1 VGLWRR
7 VARARLASQVLRRL
21 RRAGVHNAR
30 YDWRTFSVR
39 FTPGGQDVPTVLEL
53 SGLLADRS
61 GRRRDRRA
69 RRNQF
74 VDGFLRSPGVPGT
87 WDEACPLLRPVL
99 RGVTTVAAGVHPP
112 LRQSALPFLAE
123 FVVVDQPDTMT
134 YVSAEQLDG
143 WAVSAE
149 EVFTAARAN
158 LAGAELR
165 GAAHGPTVV
174 RFVDDGDSYWTSH
187 LLLAGWLGRLAGPVG
202 GVPVAF
208 APERGTLLVTADGGD
223 HLAGLFAQAEEIYLG
238 SARSISPMAY
248 TAGADGRTVPYR
260 APAGSP
266 WGRLAERA
274 AALLAATEYTR
285 QVRVLDRPLDAAPV
299 GGSRLG
305 PMEVVGS
312 DAEGW
317 RTRTTWSG
325 DSTVLLPVADEIVFG
340 DRLLAWD
347 DLVVAAVEGF
357 DPPRYHVINRP

>member
-1 VGLWRR
+1 
-7 VARARLASQVLRRL
+7 
-21 RRAGVHNAR
+21 
-30 YDWRTFSVR
+30 
-39 FTPGGQDVPTVLEL
+39 
-53 SGLLADRS
+53 
-61 GRRRDRRA
+61 
-69 RRNQF
+69 
-74 VDGFLRSPGVPGT
+74 
-87 WDEACPLLRPVL
+87 
-99 RGVTTVAAGVHPP
+99 
-112 LRQSALPFLAE
+112 
-123 FVVVDQPDTMT
+123 
-134 YVSAEQLDG
+134 
-143 WAVSAE
+143 
-149 EVFTAARAN
+149 
-158 LAGAELR
+158 
-165 GAAHGPTVV
+165 
-174 RFVDDGDSYWTSH
+174 
-187 LLLAGWLGRLAGPVG
+187 
-202 GVPVAF
+202 
-208 APERGTLLVTADGGD
+208 
-223 HLAGLFAQAEEIYLG
+223 
-238 SARSISPMAY
+238 MAY

-340 DRLLAWD
+340 DRVLAWD